1 MLVLVVLVV
10 LVVQRQLEMVLQP
23 MTLLRLVLWLLV
35 DIGQKVQLGSIGA
48 SDLKM
53 TMKLT

>member
-10 LVVQRQLEMVLQP
+10 RQQPETALQP

>member
-1 MLVLVVLVV
+1 MLVLVV
-10 LVVQRQLEMVLQP
+10 LVVQRQLETVLQP
-23 MTLLRLVLWLLV
+23 MTLLRRVLWLLV
-35 DIGQKVQLGSIGA
+35 DIGQMVQLGSIGA

>member
-10 LVVQRQLEMVLQP
+10 RRQLETALQP